1 MNKVLSKKGLTVC
14 LAVAVIVIVVGAFL
28 AGFVGYNPDSTH
40 KNYSVIEVT
49 DAGYS
54 ASDAQDEFVNFCK
67 DEISKT
73 YAVSD
78 VKVTQSYTTGTS
90 VFTYYVDGTP
100 DRAFCDKLETA
111 IAGCTIEGVNGALAS
126 VTFHEGIGQ
135 NYSDYVWRTAVG
147 AAVAFVL
154 LFVYVAIRF
163 RLGMGV
169 TVLIAGVH
177 DALLLLALA
186 AIVRLPVSPAFAGVA
201 VFVLLLSGLLNLFVF
216 GRMRTDLR
224 TDEFKAKSAS
234 EAVSDSV
241 RNARPAVLVVSA
253 AIAVVAVIL
262 AVVGVFTG
270 IDLTFAMIAALI
282 GIALA
287 TYSALVVS
295 PAVYA
300 LIKQTWDAKRAEK
313 AKYNYSSDKKKKEA
327 KPAEAAG
334 ELE

>member
-126 VTFHEGIGQ
+126 VTF
-135 NYSDYVWRTAVG
+135 G
-147 AAVAFVL
+147 AIVSMAATSWLNFTPVAFAVPP
-154 LFVYVAIRF
+154 LFSTALF
-163 RLGMGV
+163 R
-169 TVLIAGVH
+169 
-177 DALLLLALA
+177 
-186 AIVRLPVSPAFAGVA
+186 
-201 VFVLLLSGLLNLFVF
+201 
-216 GRMRTDLR
+216 
-224 TDEFKAKSAS
+224 
-234 EAVSDSV
+234 
-241 RNARPAVLVVSA
+241 
-253 AIAVVAVIL
+253 
-262 AVVGVFTG
+262 
-270 IDLTFAMIAALI
+270 
-282 GIALA
+282 
-287 TYSALVVS
+287 
-295 PAVYA
+295 
-300 LIKQTWDAKRAEK
+300 
-313 AKYNYSSDKKKKEA
+313 
-327 KPAEAAG
+327 
-334 ELE
+334 